1 MFFKINTNEALPLK
15 LSFILTIVFITFYMC
30 FILNTSVDHS
40 YRRTLFPSITNF
52 RSVHREWKK
61 LPQRCPAPLKLNY
74 NDSFVSGYLK
84 NETFQCKT
92 IPSMTEV
99 SESGLIT
106 MTSSKPAN
114 VSCYYSLLWR
124 KRGWDNYIDYR
135 AKELIPTNGVQLTE
149 YNQMSNVSCVNDL
162 NETIY
167 KNTHLFIPKYRQL
180 NMNGKNHT
188 YRPSVL
194 IFIIE
199 SLSNLSFKRFMVET
213 QSALDS
219 LGHVTQF
226 ENFVKP
232 MDNSFPNAIA
242 LLTGQRADYS
252 RERRFK
258 KDYFDNTLP
267 FIWQD
272 FDKSGYATGLL
283 EDLCRIGVFNYGK
296 FGFREPP
303 VDWYEIESS

>member
-1 MFFKINTNEALPLK
+1 
-15 LSFILTIVFITFYMC
+15 MC
-30 FILNTSVDHS
+30 FILNTIPDLK
-40 YRRTLFPSITNF
+40 YRRSSFPNIADF
-52 RSVHREWKK
+52 RSVYREWKK

-74 NDSFVSGYLK
+74 NDSFVQGYLK
-84 NETFQCKT
+84 NETFHCEAM
-92 IPSMTEV
+92 PAMTEV

-106 MTSSKPAN
+106 MTSLKPDN

-135 AKELIPTNGVQLTE
+135 QKEQIPGNGVQLTD
-149 YNQMSNVSCVNDL
+149 YNQMANVACQNAL

-167 KNTHLFIPKYRQL
+167 NNTHLFIPQFRQL
-180 NMNGKNHT
+180 NMNGRNNT

-213 QSALDS
+213 QAALES

-242 LLTGQRADYS
+242 LLTGERADYS
-252 RERRFK
+252 RERVFK
-258 KDYFDNTLP
+258 KDYFDNALP
-267 FIWQD
+267 FIWQE
-272 FDKSGYATGLL
+272 FDKSGYATGLI

-296 FGFREPP
+296 FGFKEPP
-303 VDWYEIESS
+303 VDWYGIELVFRTNIH